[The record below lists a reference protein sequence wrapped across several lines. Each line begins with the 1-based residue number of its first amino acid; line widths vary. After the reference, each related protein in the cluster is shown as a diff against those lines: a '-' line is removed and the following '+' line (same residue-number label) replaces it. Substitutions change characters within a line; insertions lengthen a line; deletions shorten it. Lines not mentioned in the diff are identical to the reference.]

1 MKKTLARK
9 GGKIIKDAE
18 DFLVNGREGPVID
31 GELDRTKDW
40 ARGIL
45 SSTKT
50 DLSSVPIKLPDNQTV
65 FHSFV

>member
-1 MKKTLARK
+1 LKKTLVRK

-50 DLSSVPIKLPDNQTV
+50 
-65 FHSFV
+65 